1 MKLLL
6 DHNLSPKLIV
16 TLADHFP
23 GSEHVYRLGL
33 DTASDAEIWDYA
45 KVNGLI
51 IVTKDADFGDIS
63 VLRGFPP
70 KVIWIRRG
78 NCKTATIGAIL
89 MENRDAIANL
99 VSDEGAGMLTL
110 H

>member
-1 MKLLL
+1 MRLLF

-33 DTASDAEIWDYA
+33 GTASDPTIWEYA
-45 KVNGLI
+45 RVNDLI

-78 NCKTATIGAIL
+78 NCKTSAIGAIL

-99 VSDEGAGMLTL
+99 VSDAEAGMLTL

>member
-1 MKLLL
+1 MRLLF
-6 DHNLSPKLIV
+6 DHNLSPKLIDI
-16 TLADHFP
+16 LAEHFS
-23 GSEHVYRLGL
+23 GSEHVYRIGL
-33 DTASDAEIWDYA
+33 EMANDPKIWEYA
-45 KVNGLI
+45 KENDLI

-70 KVIWIRRG
+70 KLIWIRRG
-78 NCKTATIGAIL
+78 NCKTATIATIL

-99 VSDEGAGMLTL
+99 IADERAGMLTL